1 MKVQSVR
8 WCQQM
13 CWLKTKFFSRS
24 FSPIQSVSESVLNSF
39 MLKTESWVD
48 IVNNPHILSVKISL
62 GF

>member
-8 WCQQM
+8 WFKQM
-13 CWLKTKFFSRS
+13 CWLKTIYFSHS
-24 FSPIQSVSESVLNSF
+24 FSSIHSQSESVLNSF
-39 MLKTESWVD
+39 MPKTESWVD